1 MTSAAVNALLSLA
14 LGVTLPPPPIRAVA
28 GTAASFTQLIPALPD
43 HMHAALAARG
53 ISAPTP
59 IQHAA
64 IPRAL
69 TGESMLLHAETGSGK
84 SLAFLLPALVRL
96 EASYE
101 AHHKVLVVAPTRE
114 PLSQARAAWPAGA
127 APSGCLAEAGRGW
140 QRAPEPQLAGVG
152 AGRGLSEPCSRRAGG
167 ATHLTPTPT
176 PDPNFSPSPSASP
189 DPNPNPN
196 PNPHP
201 RRELAVQL
209 ANEAAGLCT
218 REDAVQIVAIGC
230 APQPAALLGASV
242 ICCTAAEF
250 MALGVRGG
258 STMSGSSKDSPFQG
272 VIEAVLALVVSSQ
285 ESKSGVS
292 SK

>member
-1 MTSAAVNALLSLA
+1 LKAQVMTAVAVLSLA
-14 LGVTLPPPPIRAVA
+14 IGVTLPPPPTRSVA

-43 HMHAALAARG
+43 HMHAALTARG

-59 IQHAA
+59 IQQAA

-96 EASYE
+96 QASFEAG
-101 AHHKVLVVAPTRE
+101 HKVLVVAPT
-114 PLSQARAAWPAGA
+114 
-127 APSGCLAEAGRGW
+127 
-140 QRAPEPQLAGVG
+140 
-152 AGRGLSEPCSRRAGG
+152 
-167 ATHLTPTPT
+167 
-176 PDPNFSPSPSASP
+176 
-189 DPNPNPN
+189 
-196 PNPHP
+196 
-201 RRELAVQL
+201 RELAVQL

-230 APQPAALLGASV
+230 APQPAALLEASV

-258 STMSGSSKDSPFQG
+258 STMTGSNKDSQFQG
-272 VIEAVLALVVSSQ
+272 VIEAVLADVRVLVLDELDSLLPVHNVYAGNKQ
-285 ESKSGVS
+285 RAGAKKKAESKKYLEADAQVLLPSTP
-292 SK
+292 

>member
-1 MTSAAVNALLSLA
+1 MMMVAALLSLA
-14 LGVTLPPPPIRAVA
+14 LGVTLPPPPIRSAA
-28 GTAASFTQLIPALPD
+28 GTAASFAELIPALPD
-43 HMHAALAARG
+43 HMHAALATRG

-59 IQHAA
+59 IQQAA

-101 AHHKVLVVAPTRE
+101 ARHKVLVVAPT
-114 PLSQARAAWPAGA
+114 
-127 APSGCLAEAGRGW
+127 
-140 QRAPEPQLAGVG
+140 
-152 AGRGLSEPCSRRAGG
+152 
-167 ATHLTPTPT
+167 
-176 PDPNFSPSPSASP
+176 
-189 DPNPNPN
+189 
-196 PNPHP
+196 
-201 RRELAVQL
+201 RELAVQL
-209 ANEAAGLCT
+209 ANEAASLCT

-230 APQPAALLGASV
+230 SPQPAALLGASV

-272 VIEAVLALVVSSQ
+272 T
-285 ESKSGVS
+285 
-292 SK
+292 

>member
-1 MTSAAVNALLSLA
+1 MAGRRGPKRLLGRGWLRLA
-14 LGVTLPPPPIRAVA
+14 
-28 GTAASFTQLIPALPD
+28 
-43 HMHAALAARG
+43 
-53 ISAPTP
+53 
-59 IQHAA
+59 
-64 IPRAL
+64 
-69 TGESMLLHAETGSGK
+69 EGSG
-84 SLAFLLPALVRL
+84 
-96 EASYE
+96 AS
-101 AHHKVLVVAPTRE
+101 
-114 PLSQARAAWPAGA
+114 
-127 APSGCLAEAGRGW
+127 AGRG
-140 QRAPEPQLAGVG
+140 RR
-152 AGRGLSEPCSRRAGG
+152 AGRGLSEPCSPRAGG
-167 ATHLTPTPT
+167 ATHPTPTPT

-189 DPNPNPN
+189 DPNPNPS

-272 VIEAVLALVVSSQ
+272 VIEAVMLALVVSSQ
-285 ESKSGVS
+285 E
-292 SK
+292 

>member
-1 MTSAAVNALLSLA
+1 MTAVAVLSLA
-14 LGVTLPPPPIRAVA
+14 IGVTLPPPPTRSVA

-43 HMHAALAARG
+43 HMHTALTARG

-59 IQHAA
+59 IQQAA

-96 EASYE
+96 QASFEAG
-101 AHHKVLVVAPTRE
+101 HKVLVVAPT
-114 PLSQARAAWPAGA
+114 
-127 APSGCLAEAGRGW
+127 
-140 QRAPEPQLAGVG
+140 
-152 AGRGLSEPCSRRAGG
+152 
-167 ATHLTPTPT
+167 
-176 PDPNFSPSPSASP
+176 
-189 DPNPNPN
+189 
-196 PNPHP
+196 
-201 RRELAVQL
+201 RELAVQL

-230 APQPAALLGASV
+230 APQPAALLEASV

-258 STMSGSSKDSPFQG
+258 STMTGSNKDSPFQG
-272 VIEAVLALVVSSQ
+272 VIEAVLANVRVLVLDELDSLLPVHNVYAGNKQ
-285 ESKSGVS
+285 RAGAKKKAESKKYLEADAQALLPSTR
-292 SK
+292 